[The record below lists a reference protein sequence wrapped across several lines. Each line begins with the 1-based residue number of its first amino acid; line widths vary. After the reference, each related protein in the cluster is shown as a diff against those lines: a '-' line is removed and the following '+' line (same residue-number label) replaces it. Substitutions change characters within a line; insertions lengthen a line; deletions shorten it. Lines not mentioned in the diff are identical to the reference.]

1 MDLTSALV
9 TWDPPF
15 PPNQTVGYQVYYTGP
30 TNGSVTADVFGAQ
43 TGSTTV
49 TGLLNGGVYSF
60 SVAGKSA
67 QTRSRLT
74 EVLFSN
80 KWWDCYV
87 TSSVTWTQYI
97 IMSSIIFEWTSYKS
111 PDVMSRT
118 AIHYSHTTDLGIVN
132 CSFSTIIISKEGQW
146 QSPLVGSDL
155 TTHLT
160 VWSSTDREED

>member
-67 QTRSRLT
+67 HFESERVASQ
-74 EVLFSN
+74 
-80 KWWDCYV
+80 YG
-87 TSSVTWTQYI
+87 SVYLCKHLKCIHAKISFYKYAVQFIPYCLVEAVTQYTC
-97 IMSSIIFEWTSYKS
+97 FT
-111 PDVMSRT
+111 
-118 AIHYSHTTDLGIVN
+118 
-132 CSFSTIIISKEGQW
+132 
-146 QSPLVGSDL
+146 
-155 TTHLT
+155 
-160 VWSSTDREED
+160 

>member
-67 QTRSRLT
+67 HFESERVASQYGSVYLCKH
-74 EVLFSN
+74 LKYISA
-80 KWWDCYV
+80 KISCISMLYILCYD
-87 TSSVTWTQYI
+87 
-97 IMSSIIFEWTSYKS
+97 IIF
-111 PDVMSRT
+111 
-118 AIHYSHTTDLGIVN
+118 G
-132 CSFSTIIISKEGQW
+132 
-146 QSPLVGSDL
+146 
-155 TTHLT
+155 
-160 VWSSTDREED
+160 

>member
-67 QTRSRLT
+67 HFDSERVASQYGSVYLCKHLKCIHAKISCISMLYSFIPYCLVEGGPQLLNVR
-74 EVLFSN
+74 VLHKVF
-80 KWWDCYV
+80 
-87 TSSVTWTQYI
+87 
-97 IMSSIIFEWTSYKS
+97 
-111 PDVMSRT
+111 T
-118 AIHYSHTTDLGIVN
+118 A
-132 CSFSTIIISKEGQW
+132 
-146 QSPLVGSDL
+146 
-155 TTHLT
+155 
-160 VWSSTDREED
+160 

>member
-15 PPNQTVGYQVYYTGP
+15 PPNQTVGYQVYFTGP

-67 QTRSRLT
+67 HFESERMGSQYGSVYLCKHLITHTCQDIMYKYAVQFIPYCLVEGGHSM
-74 EVLFSN
+74 
-80 KWWDCYV
+80 YV
-87 TSSVTWTQYI
+87 FYI
-97 IMSSIIFEWTSYKS
+97 K
-111 PDVMSRT
+111 
-118 AIHYSHTTDLGIVN
+118 YSQHV
-132 CSFSTIIISKEGQW
+132 F
-146 QSPLVGSDL
+146 
-155 TTHLT
+155 
-160 VWSSTDREED
+160 